1 MVEAVPFIDASVFL
15 GMHHADE
22 LIRQRSLAFF
32 RSHFEQR
39 ARMNFEQVGICDA
52 IIWRQPRRV
61 QDLYYPFMDLLHS
74 DMQILREGYAF
85 RELELANSDR
95 QLRALRP
102 EQALLAAQ
110 VLLSTA
116 GTLFTHDPALLALP
130 CLAARLG
137 DFDSLNPCGSF
148 PAELQDLYEAS
159 RAFILTDK
167 DWQHVEI
174 RHLYSL
180 DHTA

>member
-1 MVEAVPFIDASVFL
+1 MAEAAPFIDASVFL
-15 GMHHADE
+15 GMHHADD

-32 RSHFEQR
+32 HSHFQRR

-61 QDLYYPFMDLLHS
+61 QDVYYPFMDLLHS

-85 RELELANSDR
+85 AELEQALSDR
-95 QLRALRP
+95 QLRGLRP

-110 VLLSTA
+110 VLASTA

-130 CLAARLG
+130 CLASRLG
-137 DFDSLNPCGSF
+137 DFDGLDPHGAF
-148 PAELQDLYEAS
+148 PAELQDLYQAS
-159 RAFILTDK
+159 RAFILTEK
-167 DWQHVEI
+167 DWQHVET

>member
-1 MVEAVPFIDASVFL
+1 MAEAAPFIDASVFL

-32 RSHFEQR
+32 RSHFERR

-61 QDLYYPFMDLLHS
+61 QDVYYPFMDLLHS

-85 RELELANSDR
+85 AELELALNHR
-95 QLRALRP
+95 QLQELRP

-110 VLLSTA
+110 VLQSSA

-130 CLAARLG
+130 CLASRLG
-137 DFDSLNPCGSF
+137 DFDSLGQRGSF
-148 PAELQDLYEAS
+148 PAELQDLYQAS

-174 RHLYSL
+174 RHLYSP
-180 DHTA
+180 DHSA

>member
-1 MVEAVPFIDASVFL
+1 MAEVVPFIDASVFL

-32 RSHFEQR
+32 RSHFERR

-85 RELELANSDR
+85 AELELAGSDR
-95 QLRALRP
+95 QLRELRP
-102 EQALLAAQ
+102 AQALLAAQ
-110 VLLSTA
+110 VLLNAA

-130 CLAARLG
+130 CLASRLG
-137 DFDSLNPCGSF
+137 DFDGLGQTGAF
-148 PAELQDLYEAS
+148 PTELQGLYQAS

-167 DWQHVEI
+167 DWQHV
-174 RHLYSL
+174 
-180 DHTA
+180 